1 VILSGKA
8 ILKRLT
14 AVAPISTPSGVARV
28 KEAIDEGKI
37 VISPFPDISEI
48 PSTSLT
54 LEIGKIQE
62 PLIPSTSKWICVDF
76 SQPETR
82 KEADRS
88 FRMFTAEKFYLHP
101 GVHNFARVTTK
112 QFIGIPNDLL
122 GLIAVKE
129 EFKKYGLGLI
139 GGISIVSP
147 GFMGEIE
154 LDIINSGN
162 RPIVLSLGLPLFQ
175 LVFELLSNPVI
186 STLKKYAL

>member
-8 ILKRLT
+8 ILKRL
-14 AVAPISTPSGVARV
+14 AMVAPISTPPGLARV
-28 KEAIDEGKI
+28 KEVIDEGKI
-37 VISPFPDISEI
+37 VISPFPDISKI

-62 PLIPSTSKWICVDF
+62 PLIPSTSKWTSVDF
-76 SQPETR
+76 SQPETL
-82 KEADRS
+82 KEADRG
-88 FRMFTAEKFYLHP
+88 FRMFTEEKFYLRP
-101 GVHNFARVTTK
+101 GAYNFARVTTK
-112 QFIGIPNDLL
+112 QFIGIPNDLS

-129 EFKKYGLGLI
+129 EFRKYGLGLI
-139 GGISIVSP
+139 GGNSIIPP

-162 RPIVLSLGLPLFQ
+162 RSIVLSLGLPLFQ

-186 STLKKYAL
+186 

>member
-8 ILKRLT
+8 LLKRLNEVVPVSPFGW
-14 AVAPISTPSGVARV
+14 AELKR
-28 KEAIDEGKI
+28 AINEGKI
-37 VISPFPDISEI
+37 VISPPTSEI
-48 PSTSLT
+48 SSTSLT

-76 SQPETR
+76 SQPETL

-88 FRMFTAEKFYLHP
+88 FRMFNREKFYLHP
-101 GVHNFARVTTK
+101 GVHNFARITTK
-112 QFIGIPNDLL
+112 QFVGIPNDLL
-122 GLIAVKE
+122 GFISVKE

-139 GGISIVSP
+139 GGISIIPP

-186 STLKKYAL
+186 